1 MAMCTCNKFV
11 LWKLQFFVKKK
22 KHAVTIGCLG
32 HMLKSAELACDM
44 VKQPMVTACF
54 FHGGLSHS

>member
-1 MAMCTCNKFV
+1 MFNTMTS
-11 LWKLQFFVKKK
+11 QFYEWLSPPWK

-44 VKQPMVTACF
+44 WQVKQPMVTACF
-54 FHGGLSHS
+54 FMEDLTHS